1 MVRRFANS
9 CLQEQIA
16 TINST
21 TKIINQQEFYSIDQ
35 IISKNQKKF
44 SLYDLWLQFNR
55 LLLIVFVVERTKLF
69 LLLISLALFI
79 TVLSTMYDPLMVTP
93 NTCYSFDNNDDGTD
107 IGNITCMQK
116 HSNENYI
123 FQYRIFLTNI
133 IWISGATTISISV
146 ISFIQMMKIFIN
158 EHRNSKFDFIFA

>member
-1 MVRRFANS
+1 MF
-9 CLQEQIA
+9 
-16 TINST
+16 
-21 TKIINQQEFYSIDQ
+21 
-35 IISKNQKKF
+35 
-44 SLYDLWLQFNR
+44 DLWLQFNR

-133 IWISGATTISISV
+133 IWISGATTISISA
-146 ISFIQMMKIFIN
+146 ISFGNWSLKINKSIWPTKTTTILSSLSYTINKFEKKFLNKNKKKSFISN
-158 EHRNSKFDFIFA
+158 TLLTC